1 MTRIANALL
10 WPGTKVCQQLG
21 VDPDSDAGL
30 IRWMINTL
38 VYLVVG
44 LAVVRMIVV

>member
-1 MTRIANALL
+1 MTISEAIL
-10 WPGTKVCQQLG
+10 WPGTKVCERCG
-21 VDPDSDAGL
+21 IDPGSDARL

-44 LAVVRMIVV
+44 LAILWAVLA